1 MDARVFTASL
11 EQQRPRLQERYSH
24 EDIERIDD
32 QFCRL
37 RMAVREESGLKRI
50 LQQVQASSD
59 QSTFE
64 DCWSTMI
71 GPEFD
76 DSRNYCGAI
85 ARVMPGTA
93 SVESDF
99 SIVNWTK
106 DPDMQ
111 RLTDLSLE
119 AILHCKQFRKMRQL
133 FEEK

>member
-1 MDARVFTASL
+1 
-11 EQQRPRLQERYSH
+11 
-24 EDIERIDD
+24 
-32 QFCRL
+32 
-37 RMAVREESGLKRI
+37 
-50 LQQVQASSD
+50 
-59 QSTFE
+59 
-64 DCWSTMI
+64 MI